1 MNFCGLN
8 FCDTSNGDG
17 VRVSLFVSGCRMH
30 CKGCFNPESWD
41 FLYGEVFTEKTK
53 EDILK
58 GLHSDYIEGFSLL
71 GGDPFEPEHEEVLLD
86 LLKAIKEQYPDKT
99 IWCWTGRK
107 LEKIKDSP
115 LLKYIDVLIDGAF
128 VEHLK
133 DPNLKWRG
141 SSNQRIIRITKEDET
156 LTI

>member
-58 GLHSDYIEGFSLL
+58 GLHSDYVEGFSLL
-71 GGDPFEPEHEEVLLD
+71 GGDPFEPEHEETLVD
-86 LLKAIKEQYPDKT
+86 LLKTIKEKYPHKDV
-99 IWCWTGRK
+99 WCWTGRK

-133 DPNLKWRG
+133 DSNLKWRG